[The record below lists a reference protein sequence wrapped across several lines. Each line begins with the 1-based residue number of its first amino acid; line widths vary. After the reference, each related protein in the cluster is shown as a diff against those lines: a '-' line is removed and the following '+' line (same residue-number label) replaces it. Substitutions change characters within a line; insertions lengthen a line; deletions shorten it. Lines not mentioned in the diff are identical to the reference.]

1 MYDGYGLG
9 HWYLTFPGSPRLSS
23 LSAPLSRRYASM
35 GQAPSPNS
43 TGSTQISLH
52 IAASSSGK
60 GRKFKADLS
69 TYDFD
74 PEAKGALGLQE
85 GATLRQIRSGRPDSG
100 QDAYFVAKIGNNDHH
115 TAFGIADG
123 VGGWTSHGVDP
134 ADFSHGL
141 CGYMAEAALEWK
153 SGKLGPIELLQS
165 GYQKTVEDPK
175 IKAGGSTACIA
186 VAEDDGRMHIANL
199 GDSGF
204 LLLRRGTV
212 HHYSNPQTHAFNTP
226 YQMSITPPDILRQA
240 AIFGGMPLND
250 HPERADVADHML
262 RHGDVL
268 VLATDG
274 VWDNLDAQ
282 EVLHI
287 VTQQMTANGAWEKN
301 PQQGFVV
308 HDKITRR
315 VRTSTNDHRSLQ
327 SRIASSIVGEAKSAS
342 LNQKR
347 DGPFAKAWAKEEP
360 LDPYHG
366 GKVDDITVLVIISVD
381 HTKSSEHLN
390 AKL

>member
-1 MYDGYGLG
+1 M
-9 HWYLTFPGSPRLSS
+9 GS
-23 LSAPLSRRYASM
+23 
-35 GQAPSPNS
+35 APSPNS
-43 TGSTQISLH
+43 TGPTQISLH

-60 GRKFKADLS
+60 GRKFKADSS
-69 TYDFD
+69 TYEFS
-74 PEAKGALGLQE
+74 PEAEGALGLQK
-85 GATLRQIRSGRPDSG
+85 GATLRQIRGNRPDSG
-100 QDAYFVAKIGNNDHH
+100 QDAYFVAKVANNPQH

-165 GYQKTVEDPK
+165 GYQKTVDDPK

-204 LLLRRGTV
+204 LLLRCGTV

-250 HPERADVADHML
+250 HPERADVADYML

-268 VLATDG
+268 VMATDG

-282 EVLHI
+282 EVLRI
-287 VTQQMTANGAWEKN
+287 VTQQMTSNGVWEKN

-308 HDKITRR
+308 HDKIAGR
-315 VRTSTNDHRSLQ
+315 VRLSGDGHKSLQ
-327 SRIASSIVGEAKSAS
+327 SRIASSIAGEAKNAS
-342 LNQKR
+342 LDQKR

-366 GKVDDITVLVIISVD
+366 GKVDDITVLVIIPVD
-381 HTKSSEHLN
+381 HSKSSDQLK